1 PLLLGGLWAAVQVIV
16 FSLFIG
22 FFIGL
27 IMATFRTINNRPLNF
42 ISTAYSDLFR
52 NTPLLVQLFFIAFGL
67 PELGWNP
74 PIFLDAII
82 ALSLN
87 TGAYQSEIIR
97 SGIQA
102 IPKGQMEAA
111 RSLGMTN
118 VQAMRNIILPQAVR
132 ITIPPLSNEAVIMFL
147 NTAQLSVI
155 AYEEITRVG
164 QLVATTTF
172 LWSRTF
178 VYVAMTYFVITYSIT
193 QLLRRTEKK
202 LKIPGLGG
210 GEL

>member
-1 PLLLGGLWAAVQVIV
+1 
-16 FSLFIG
+16 
-22 FFIGL
+22 
-27 IMATFRTINNRPLNF
+27 
-42 ISTAYSDLFR
+42 
-52 NTPLLVQLFFIAFGL
+52 
-67 PELGWNP
+67 
-74 PIFLDAII
+74 
-82 ALSLN
+82 
-87 TGAYQSEIIR
+87 
-97 SGIQA
+97 
-102 IPKGQMEAA
+102 MEAA

-118 VQAMRNIILPQAVR
+118 VEAMRHIILPQAVR

-155 AYEEITRVG
+155 AYEEITRIG

-178 VYVAMTYFVITYSIT
+178 LYVALTYFVITYSIT
-193 QLLRRTEKK
+193 QALRRLEKK